1 MNDPETLYNYSL
13 ATRQTQINDYSYN
26 KKMDTLFFMQ
36 ILLISILILG
46 VFAYL
51 ARLGFVSYPLVIY
64 IGVILLVID
73 VLVLAARMAYSMNLR
88 DPNLWSRKRFSYEAP
103 VPAAP
108 ALGDLTIPPTR
119 WQGLDLSGVDVSG
132 LCKAYKL

>member
-1 MNDPETLYNYSL
+1 MDNPTTLYNYSL
-13 ATRQTQINDYSYN
+13 ATRQTQINDYAYN
-26 KKMDTLFFMQ
+26 NKMDTLFFLQ
-36 ILLISILILG
+36 ILLISILIVA

-51 ARLGFVSYPLVIY
+51 ARIGILSYALVIY
-64 IGVILLVID
+64 IGVILLVIN

-88 DPNLWSRKRFSYEAP
+88 DPHLWNRKRFSYEATP
-103 VPAAP
+103 PAAA
-108 ALGDLTIPPTR
+108 ALPPLPPTR

>member
-13 ATRQTQINDYSYN
+13 ATRQTQINDYAYN
-26 KKMDTLFFMQ
+26 NKMDTLFFMQ
-36 ILLISILILG
+36 ILLISILIVA

-64 IGVILLVID
+64 IGIILLVID
-73 VLVLAARMAYSMNLR
+73 VLILAARMAYSMNLR

-103 VPAAP
+103 VPPAP
-108 ALGDLTIPPTR
+108 AGDLSVPSMR
-119 WQGLDLSGVDVSG
+119 WQGLDLSGVDVPG

>member
-1 MNDPETLYNYSL
+1 MLYNYSL
-13 ATRQTQINDYSYN
+13 ATRQTQINDYAYN
-26 KKMDTLFFMQ
+26 NKMDTLFFMQ
-36 ILLISILILG
+36 ILLISILIVG

-73 VLVLAARMAYSMNLR
+73 VLILAARMAYSMNLR

-108 ALGDLTIPPTR
+108 AIADLSIPPSR